1 VNQPPVNSHYNAQF
15 LFDSPPQSSPGSA
28 NSSLFKR
35 TNSRLAKSNVAAGIV
50 IGAVVGAVVGAGTGI
65 GMIAI
70 SSGNSTV
77 IVNNT
82 DSVNWVTGAAAKASP
97 SVVTI
102 SVSSASSAGSGSG
115 VVLSESGYI
124 LTNTHVVTLDG
135 TTAAP
140 TIEVKTSDDR
150 VYAAKVIGTDPTNDL
165 AVIKINALQ
174 KLVPITFADSTKIN
188 VGDSVVAIGAPLGL
202 DATVTSGI
210 VSALNRTI
218 QVDSSAAPS
227 GKDGLGGLQ
236 FFNGSSS
243 ATPIN
248 LNVIQTDAAINPG
261 NSGGALV
268 NNQGQLL
275 GINVAIASAGSSGT
289 TQSGSIGVGFAIP
302 STTAKRIAN
311 EIISTGKASH
321 AMLGALVSDALS
333 SSSDASFAVGAKI
346 EEITPGSAA
355 DKAGLTKGDVV
366 VEFAGQRVESASD
379 LTALVRQQP
388 AGAQV
393 SLKLN
398 RGAKTLTL
406 TVTLGDAVN
415 LNK

>member
-1 VNQPPVNSHYNAQF
+1 MNQTPTNSHYNAQF
-15 LFDSPPQSSPGSA
+15 LFETPAQTAASPAAFGARATRALRKSSI
-28 NSSLFKR
+28 
-35 TNSRLAKSNVAAGIV
+35 TAGIV
-50 IGAVVGAVVGAGTGI
+50 VGSVVGAVVGAGTGI
-65 GMIAI
+65 GMLAF
-70 SSGNSTV
+70 SGGEGTV

-102 SVSSASSAGSGSG
+102 SVSSATSGGSGSG
-115 VVLSESGYI
+115 VVLTSSGYI

-135 TTAAP
+135 TTGAP

-150 VYAAKVIGTDPTNDL
+150 VYSARVIGTDPTNDL
-165 AVIKINALQ
+165 AVIKVNAVQ
-174 KLVPITFADSTKIN
+174 KLTPIVFADSTKIN

-236 FFNGSSS
+236 FFNGSST
-243 ATPIN
+243 AAPIN

-268 NNQGQLL
+268 NDHGELL
-275 GINVAIASAGSSGT
+275 GINVAIASAGSTGGT
-289 TQSGSIGVGFAIP
+289 QAGSIGVGFAIP
-302 STTAKRIAN
+302 SSNAKRIAN
-311 EIISTGKASH
+311 EIIATGSASH
-321 AMLGALVSDALS
+321 AMLGALVSDSLS
-333 SSSDASFAVGAKI
+333 SKSDASFAVGALIQEVTK
-346 EEITPGSAA
+346 GSAA
-355 DKAGLTKGDVV
+355 EKAGLRKGDIVT
-366 VEFAGQRVESASD
+366 EFAGQKVQSASD

-388 AGAQV
+388 AGAKV
-393 SLKLN
+393 TLKVI
-398 RGAKTLTL
+398 RGAKTLT
-406 TVTLGDAVN
+406 VSATLGDAVN